1 MNGSTRVG
9 LSKSQSGKMFHS
21 RLTRGRRSYL
31 SSTASIF
38 TITCTYFCL
47 CCWISSSVRVICFLR
62 TGSGRLSPLREAVR
76 ARGCGCGES
85 CIPADRGREKS
96 QSTVDGI
103 FWKLWCNMTGVL
115 LPVVQQAGIGLPC
128 LPLDR
133 ARESRHAEMKF
144 FLTLT
149 LSRRVIPVT

>member
-1 MNGSTRVG
+1 MHVLLPLLLDIVFRESDLLPPHR
-9 LSKSQSGKMFHS
+9 Q
-21 RLTRGRRSYL
+21 R
-31 SSTASIF
+31 AA
-38 TITCTYFCL
+38 
-47 CCWISSSVRVICFLR
+47 
-62 TGSGRLSPLREAVR
+62 SPLREAVR

-96 QSTVDGI
+96 QSTIDGI

-115 LPVVQQAGIGLPC
+115 LPVVQQAGIGLLC

-144 FLTLT
+144 FD
-149 LSRRVIPVT
+149 